1 MCLHARSRG
10 QLRVLWAGP
19 PEAHDTSKA
28 KELVLSITQDAALF
42 DVDTSP
48 DGARIQQ
55 ERIERTGFHTLPA
68 IFIKGTLIGGFLD
81 VDALQRT
88 GDLEKKF

>member
-1 MCLHARSRG
+1 MISVGSIIDSATVAVFGLSRD
-10 QLRVLWAGP
+10 VY
-19 PEAHDTSKA
+19 TSKA

-55 ERIERTGFHTLPA
+55 ELIERTGFHTLPA